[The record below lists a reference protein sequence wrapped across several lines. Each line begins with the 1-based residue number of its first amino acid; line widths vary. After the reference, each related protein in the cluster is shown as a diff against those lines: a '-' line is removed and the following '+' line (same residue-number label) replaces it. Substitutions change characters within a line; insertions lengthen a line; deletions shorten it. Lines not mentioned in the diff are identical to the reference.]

1 MTKARVAFFWR
12 KLNHPGHD
20 SCRLIKLPTGWRL
33 TGAAVF
39 LEARR
44 ACHFQYNVVA
54 DAAFRTNSAAV
65 VGYLGRKAINVRIR
79 SAGRGRWRVN
89 GVPNADVAGC
99 ININLSFTPAT
110 NLFVLRRLAL
120 KVGEHAKAPAAY
132 LEFPS
137 LRLTRLPQRY
147 ERLGRT
153 TYAYQSA
160 DGWIS
165 RTLQV
170 THSGRRVRYPGL
182 FETIIPSGVARTARH
197 TNAFRRPHQALLDR
211 GSLVCAG
218 EHLTQFS
225 RLEQIQVFESARFK
239 RRSGRTKFEN
249 RP

>member
-44 ACHFQYNVVA
+44 ACHFQYDVVA
-54 DAAFRTNSAAV
+54 DAAFRTKSAAV
-65 VGYLGRKAINVRIR
+65 VGYLGRKAIDVRIR

-99 ININLSFTPAT
+99 IDVDLSFTPAT

-153 TYAYQSA
+153 TYAYKA
-160 DGWIS
+160 PTVGYAG
-165 RTLQV
+165 TLQV
-170 THSGRRVRYPGL
+170 TPLGAVFRYPGL
-182 FETIIPSGVARTARH
+182 FELLS
-197 TNAFRRPHQALLDR
+197 HQA
-211 GSLVCAG
+211 
-218 EHLTQFS
+218 
-225 RLEQIQVFESARFK
+225 
-239 RRSGRTKFEN
+239 
-249 RP
+249 